1 MCHFYFSYN
10 TIKNESV
17 SNLCALW
24 ECERTWP
31 RRTVPMESLSC
42 VRTLIGLGF
51 FSFDAFFIW
60 RSQNPS
66 KFSAELFTCN
76 SKEFRCVFSVSA
88 MLSTSRKAN
97 ALCCASKMVLICTFP
112 LSVWFC
118 VLLSGPSSTQVL
130 QRPADVFQVLC
141 WREITFMG
149 KGQIFKRS

>member
-1 MCHFYFSYN
+1 MNLCLICVPF
-10 TIKNESV
+10 ESV
-17 SNLCALW
+17 RGPDLEELCPWRVFPVCIHWLVW
-24 ECERTWP
+24 
-31 RRTVPMESLSC
+31 V
-42 VRTLIGLGF
+42 F

-88 MLSTSRKAN
+88 MLSTSQKAN